1 MDDKEKL
8 KEILELVEG
17 FENSW
22 MYGSNSDTS
31 VNKMRNILEEIKKI
45 LEK

>member
-22 MYGSNSDTS
+22 MYGQIPT
-31 VNKMRNILEEIKKI
+31 L
-45 LEK
+45 L